1 MCQASTCGQ
10 VLAPSLV
17 DESWYQLTNVLISA
31 FSTDLK
37 RIQTPYTLFWD
48 FGPDKPLHQ
57 VYNPLVRMHS
67 SSLSPSSLLPVI
79 WQSLTK
85 AIPEDNRKFDCKIN
99 GKALGAALLHSLGG
113 LGGASI
119 NTGCFRVFGSRC
131 WTLPA
136 CSKKTFYYSC
146 HSDSVRQPKRFS

>member
-99 GKALGAALLHSLGG
+99 GKALGTALLHSLGG
-113 LGGASI
+113 LGG
-119 NTGCFRVFGSRC
+119 GKHKHRVFPSL
-131 WTLPA
+131 WQSLLDAASLLEENVLLLLP
-136 CSKKTFYYSC
+136 F
-146 HSDSVRQPKRFS
+146 